1 MICKNCGKI
10 IEFENQTIERQQSLI
25 AKEHGFKL
33 TGHLM
38 QLYGIC
44 SDCNHKAKVKI

>member
-1 MICKNCGKI
+1 
-10 IEFENQTIERQQSLI
+10 

-38 QLYGIC
+38 QLYGV
-44 SDCNHKAKVKI
+44 CNNCNQKAKVKI